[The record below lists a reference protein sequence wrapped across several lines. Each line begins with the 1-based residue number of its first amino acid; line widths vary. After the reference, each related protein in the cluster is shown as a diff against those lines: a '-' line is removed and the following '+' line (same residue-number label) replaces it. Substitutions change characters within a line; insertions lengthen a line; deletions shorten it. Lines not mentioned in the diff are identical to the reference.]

1 MDFPG
6 QDSCFYTLPKM
17 AWRCSG
23 STMSQLIQNMVSKG
37 IISDSRVEQVMSSID
52 RKKFVVN
59 PDIAYID
66 APQGI
71 GYNATISAP
80 HMV

>member
-1 MDFPG
+1 
-6 QDSCFYTLPKM
+6 
-17 AWRCSG
+17 
-23 STMSQLIQNMVSKG
+23 MSQLIQNMVSRG
-37 IISDSRVEQVMSSID
+37 VISDSRVEQVMSRVD

-59 PDIAYID
+59 PDSAYID